1 MPYGEYAF
9 QSTGCTGAV
18 TMTITYPQPLPAGI
32 QFWKY
37 GPATPA
43 VGGVVAASTWF
54 QLGSATLSSDRQT
67 VTYTI
72 TDNGAGDS
80 DATLGRISDPFALAA
95 GPVGGGSSH
104 PRGCA
109 LGTGAAVCRTGPPRM
124 AEAAGL
130 GEGMKIFRTFI
141 AAELIAASA
150 YP

>member
-1 MPYGEYAF
+1 MQHWGV
-9 QSTGCTGAV
+9 SV
-18 TMTITYPQPLPAGI
+18 TRLP
-32 QFWKY
+32 W
-37 GPATPA
+37 P
-43 VGGVVAASTWF
+43 
-54 QLGSATLSSDRQT
+54 R
-67 VTYTI
+67 
-72 TDNGAGDS
+72 
-80 DATLGRISDPFALAA
+80 ALW
-95 GPVGGGSSH
+95 GGGSSH